1 MITQSTIENTIFNLF
16 KEAVIKLPDDVRN
29 ALEDAYKNEDET
41 IARLNLKAILDN
53 IEAAEKLDVPMCQDT
68 GLPIV
73 FVKLGKVNV
82 ENLYEG
88 IRNGVKRATR
98 EIPLRPNVVNPLTR
112 ENTGTNTGNLIPQID
127 IELIDEEKIELT
139 VFPKGIGSE
148 NNNALKMALPGEG
161 IKGIKEFVLDTVIA
175 AGGKPC
181 PPIIV
186 GVGIGGMSDLAM
198 KLAKKALL
206 GKVGERNPDKM
217 IAELEEDIL
226 NSINK
231 TGIGPMGLGGKTTA
245 LDVKILTADTHT
257 AGLPI
262 GVCIQCW
269 AGRHASA
276 VLKPSNATRLGLS
289 KTKFSEHTKT

>member
-1 MITQSTIENTIFNLF
+1 MITQKQIEDTICSLL
-16 KEAVIKLPDDVRN
+16 KQAVIQLPPDVKK
-29 ALEDAYKNEDET
+29 ALETAYKEEDHD
-41 IARLNLKAILDN
+41 IARSNLKAILDN
-53 IEAAEKLDVPMCQDT
+53 IKAAEELEIPLCQDT

-73 FVKLGKVNV
+73 FVKLGNVEV

-88 IRNGVKRATR
+88 IKKGVQRATR
-98 EIPLRPNVVNPLTR
+98 EVPLRPNVVDPFTR
-112 ENTGTNTGNLIPQID
+112 ENTGNNIGKGIPQVD
-127 IELIDEEKIELT
+127 IELIDKDYAEFT
-139 VFPKGIGSE
+139 VFPKGFGSE

-161 IKGIKEFVLDTVIA
+161 VEGVKKFVLDTVIT

-186 GVGIGGMSDLAM
+186 GVGIGGSSDLTM

-206 GKVGERNPDKM
+206 RDVGVPHPEERM
-217 IAELEEDIL
+217 AGLERDIL
-226 NSINK
+226 EIIND

-245 LDVKILTADTHT
+245 LDVKIETADTHT

-276 VLKPSNATRLGLS
+276 VLKS
-289 KTKFSEHTKT
+289 

>member
-1 MITQSTIENTIFNLF
+1 MITQKMIENTICNLF
-16 KEAVIKLPDDVRN
+16 KEAVIKLPDDVKN
-29 ALEDAYKNEDET
+29 ALEDAYKNEDHNL
-41 IARLNLKAILDN
+41 ARLNLKAILEN
-53 IEAAEKLDVPMCQDT
+53 IEAAEKLGVPMCQDT

-73 FVKLGKVNV
+73 FVKLGNVEV
-82 ENLYEG
+82 ENLMEG
-88 IRNGVKRATR
+88 IKKGVAKATD
-98 EIPLRPNVVNPLTR
+98 EIPLRPNVVNPITR
-112 ENTGTNTGNLIPQID
+112 KNSGDNTGNLIPQVD
-127 IELIDEEKIELT
+127 IELVGDEILQLT

-161 IKGIKEFVLDTVIA
+161 IEGIKKFVLDTVIA

-186 GVGIGGMSDLAM
+186 GVGIGGSSDLSM
-198 KLAKKALL
+198 KIAKKALL
-206 GKVGERNPDKM
+206 GKLGQRNPDK
-217 IAELEEDIL
+217 ILAQLEEEIL
-226 NSINK
+226 KEINE

-269 AGRHASA
+269 AARQATA
-276 VLKPSNATRLGLS
+276 VLKP
-289 KTKFSEHTKT
+289 

>member
-1 MITQSTIENTIFNLF
+1 MYIMITQNKIEDTIFNLF
-16 KEAVIKLPDDVRN
+16 KEAVIKLPDDVKK
-29 ALEDAYKNEDET
+29 ALQDAYNNEDND

-53 IEAAEKLDVPMCQDT
+53 IDAAEKMGVPMCQDT

-73 FVKLGKVNV
+73 FVKLGKVDV

-88 IRNGVKRATR
+88 IRNGVERATK
-98 EIPLRPNVVNPLTR
+98 EVPLRPNVVDPITR
-112 ENTGTNTGNLIPQID
+112 KNTGTNTGNMMPQID
-127 IELIDEEKIELT
+127 IELIDEEKIEFT

-161 IKGIKEFVLDTVIA
+161 IEGIKKFVVDTVIA

-186 GVGIGGMSDLAM
+186 GVGVGGSSDLSM
-198 KLAKKALL
+198 KIAKKALL
-206 GKVGERNPDKM
+206 GKVGERNPDET

-226 NSINK
+226 REINE

-269 AGRHASA
+269 AGRRATA
-276 VLKPSNATRLGLS
+276 VLKP
-289 KTKFSEHTKT
+289 

>member
-1 MITQSTIENTIFNLF
+1 MITQKQIEDTICSLF
-16 KEAVIKLPDDVRN
+16 KQAVIELPPDVKM
-29 ALEDAYKNEDET
+29 ALETAYKEEDHYM
-41 IARLNLKAILDN
+41 ARSNLKAILDN
-53 IEAAEKLDVPMCQDT
+53 IKAAEELKIPLCQDT

-73 FVKLGKVNV
+73 FVKLGNVEV

-88 IRNGVKRATR
+88 IKKGVQQATL
-98 EIPLRPNVVNPLTR
+98 EVPLRPNVVDPFTR
-112 ENTGTNTGNLIPQID
+112 ENTGDNIGKGIPQVD
-127 IELIDEEKIELT
+127 IELIDDDYVEFT
-139 VFPKGIGSE
+139 VFPKGFGSE

-161 IKGIKEFVLDTVIA
+161 VEGVKKFVLDTVIT

-186 GVGIGGMSDLAM
+186 GVGIGGSSDLAM

-206 GKVGERNPDKM
+206 RNVGVPHPEERLSGL
-217 IAELEEDIL
+217 ELEIL
-226 NSINK
+226 EIIND

-245 LDVKILTADTHT
+245 LDVKIEIADTHT

-269 AGRHASA
+269 AGRHATA
-276 VLKPSNATRLGLS
+276 ILKP
-289 KTKFSEHTKT
+289 